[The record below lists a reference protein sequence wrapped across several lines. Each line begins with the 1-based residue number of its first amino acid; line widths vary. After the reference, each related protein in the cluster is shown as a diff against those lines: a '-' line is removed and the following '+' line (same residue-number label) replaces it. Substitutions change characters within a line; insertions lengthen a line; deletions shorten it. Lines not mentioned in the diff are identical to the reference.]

1 MSLWSTTMTAELR
14 KLRYSLASQARGE
27 IATQAITLLAYPP
40 NLTAFHNNVVK
51 IKTLDF
57 GQAWLSGAI
66 KSEYFSYC

>member
-27 IATQAITLLAYPP
+27 IATQAISFLAYPP
-40 NLTAFHNNVVK
+40 NLTAFHNNVAK

-57 GQAWLSGAI
+57 VQTWLSGAI